1 MAREKRKRR
10 LGCDRNSLLIKDGS
24 ILNATASKRRG
35 EQKVHTVR
43 ARCLLCLGV
52 RAAQREFRSRQADIA
67 SIHHCETLAGW
78 ISADEAT
85 FLHQPNR

>member
-10 LGCDRNSLLIKDGS
+10 LACDRNSLLIKDGS
-24 ILNATASKRRG
+24 ILNAAGATASKQA
-35 EQKVHTVR
+35 EASK
-43 ARCLLCLGV
+43 RCTLLSLLLLPGV
-52 RAAQREFRSRQADIA
+52 QREFRSRQADIA